1 MVPRRRQH
9 VQTGDGRGFA
19 AVLYRQFRAKPPKIG
34 WLAARYRQHTAEEE
48 QVAGLHDLHIRAQRC
63 GNRGKLNVVVMQPL
77 FCASLH
83 GMMRQRIVHRF
94 LLFVVYHLPK
104 CAPPSTCST
113 SPVMC
118 GASARNTTAS
128 TISSVSA
135 MLPIADSVR
144 RKSFGS
150 SLCSGV
156 STTPGA
162 TVFKQMPSLA
172 YSLARFFE
180 MDSMPP
186 LVIIG
191 TEAVTPAIG

>member
-9 VQTGDGRGFA
+9 VQAGDGGGFA

-63 GNRGKLNVVVMQPL
+63 GNRGKLNGVVMQPL

-83 GMMRQRIVHRF
+83 GVMRHRIVHRF
-94 LLFVVYHLPK
+94 LLFVVYHLPR
-104 CAPPSTCST
+104 CEPPSTCST

-128 TISSVSA
+128 AISWASE
-135 MLPIADSVR
+135 MLPIGERVR
-144 RKSFGS
+144 RRSFGW

-162 TVFKQMPSLA
+162 TLLKRIPSCA
-172 YSLARFFE
+172 YS
-180 MDSMPP
+180 
-186 LVIIG
+186 
-191 TEAVTPAIG
+191 